1 MAVIKY
7 ECIQLRE
14 GPLKIKSRG
23 WNKEKEKGIKI
34 H

>member
-1 MAVIKY
+1 MAIIKY

-14 GPLKIKSRG
+14 GALKIKSRE